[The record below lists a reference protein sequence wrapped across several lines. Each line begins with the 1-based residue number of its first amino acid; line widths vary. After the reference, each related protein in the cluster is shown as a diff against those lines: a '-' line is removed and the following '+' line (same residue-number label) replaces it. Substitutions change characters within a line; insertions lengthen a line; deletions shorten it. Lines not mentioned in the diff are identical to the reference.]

1 MTLDLRSIAGALGGE
16 VSGGQVLAPGPGHS
30 PNDRS
35 LSVKLDGGD
44 GFVVHSFAGDDPIVC
59 KDYVRAKA
67 GLPIFAPNGKGEHPR
82 ASDDAVERAL
92 MAVVAKQTDNKPKGK
107 IVATYNYTDENG
119 ALLYQALRYEPKTF
133 RQRRP
138 DGNGGWIWRLEDR
151 RVVYRWPELLQYPS
165 ATILVCEGEKD
176 ADNVAA
182 LDMCATTVASGK
194 WTDDCVSALAGRDCW
209 IIQDCDEA
217 GTKKAVEVAMLL
229 RPVATSIKIIRMP
242 GLTGEK
248 DNKDVSD
255 WLDQGHTKVELEDI
269 CASTPDWTPDDATTA
284 PEPTAEVIDLA
295 SQTIN
300 LAPVSARKPKAPL
313 VFVKIEDWLDRD
325 PPAREWAVLD
335 RFPLRNV
342 SLLSGE
348 GSIGKT
354 ILMQQLAAAHVF
366 GRSWL
371 DTLPEIGDAIY
382 LNAEDEEAELHRR
395 FVDIAKFYDSPL
407 GDLKGH
413 LHVLALAGQD
423 AVLGHVNNGGLVKP
437 TPLFHQLIEAAG
449 DIKPKL
455 IGLDTSA
462 DIFAGAENDRSQVR
476 QFIGLLRQMSIVGNS
491 AVIVCAHP
499 SLTGI
504 NSGTGL
510 SGSTA
515 WHNSVRAR
523 AYLHAL
529 AVEGTEPDKTLR
541 KLDFM
546 KSNYSAIADSVTL
559 RWKEG
564 VYVVEAKPG
573 SLEAVAADAKADE
586 TFMSLLA
593 RFDREGRVVSH
604 KPTANNY
611 APKDFSTEPEAKT
624 AKINKRDLAEGM
636 RRLFKAEKIRVENYG
651 KPSRPYS
658 RITQC

>member
-1 MTLDLRSIAGALGGE
+1 VTVELSLQQIARVLNGKIRN
-16 VSGGQVLAPGPGHS
+16 GQVLAPGPGHS
-30 PNDRS
+30 AADRS
-35 LSVKLDGGD
+35 LSVKISDSGND
-44 GFVVHSFAGDDPIVC
+44 FIVNSFSGDDPLEC
-59 KDYVRAKA
+59 KKYVREKC
-67 GLPIFAPNGKGEHPR
+67 GLPSKPNGNRHSDRDMTLLIQEAIASQQKEPR
-82 ASDDAVERAL
+82 S
-92 MAVVAKQTDNKPKGK
+92 KP
-107 IVATYNYTDENG
+107 VATYNYEDRDG
-119 ALLYQALRYEPKTF
+119 ALLYQVLRYEPKTF

-138 DGNGGWIWRLEDR
+138 DANGGWIWKLEDR
-151 RVVYRWPELLQYPS
+151 RVVYRWLKLLQYPS

-182 LDMCATTVASGK
+182 LDLCATTVAGGK
-194 WTDDCVSALAGRDCW
+194 WTGDCVQALAGRHCW
-209 IIQDCDEA
+209 IIRDEDEA
-217 GTKKAVEVAMLL
+217 GRKKAADLAALL
-229 RPVATSIKIIRMP
+229 HPVAASVKLVQLP
-242 GLTGEK
+242 GLTAVK

-255 WLDQGHTKVELEDI
+255 WLAAGHTKDELYDV
-269 CASTPDWTPDDATTA
+269 CSSTPDWTPDDATTA
-284 PEPTAEVIDLA
+284 PEPTAAAINLP

-300 LAPVSARKPKAPL
+300 LVSAPKAKAPL

-348 GSIGKT
+348 GSIGQT

-423 AVLGHVNNGGLVKP
+423 AVLGHANNGGLVKP
-437 TPLFHQLIEAAG
+437 TPLFHQLTEAAG

-504 NSGTGL
+504 NTGTGL

-523 AYLHAL
+523 AYLHTL
-529 AVEGTEPDKTLR
+529 VVEGTEPDKTLR
-541 KLDFM
+541 QLEFM
-546 KSNYSAIADSVTL
+546 KSNYSAIANSITV
-559 RWKEG
+559 RWKDG
-564 VYVVEAKPG
+564 VFVMEAKPG
-573 SLEAVAADAKADE
+573 SLEKIAADAKADE
-586 TFMSLLA
+586 AFMTLLA
-593 RFDREGRVVSH
+593 RFTREGRNVSPNPSS
-604 KPTANNY
+604 PTF
-611 APKDFSTEPEAKT
+611 APTTFAKEGT
-624 AKINKRDLAEGM
+624 GFNKLHLGDAM
-636 RRLFKAEKIRVENYG
+636 RRLFKAEKIKAETYG
-651 KPSRPYS
+651 KSSRPYQ
-658 RITQC
+658 RIVQC